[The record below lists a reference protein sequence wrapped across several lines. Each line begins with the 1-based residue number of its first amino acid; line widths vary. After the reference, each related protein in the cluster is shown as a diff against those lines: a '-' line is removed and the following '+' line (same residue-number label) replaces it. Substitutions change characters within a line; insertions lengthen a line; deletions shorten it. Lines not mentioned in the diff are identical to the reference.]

1 MKKIHL
7 LGCVILSA
15 LLVVSCKSQSKSSTK
30 EATSKGSTESEV
42 TSVDITTESSDD
54 SKSSDQSETNL
65 SDEVSESVDSSESQE
80 ETTSG
85 METSVDEEVAIDT
98 PSAKVFHKELTQW
111 NIPLDSYSNDGFA
124 SMDGELY
131 LDNNEMFT
139 ATYNHYSTA
148 EEAQKQFAR
157 AVSEGEIYGVV
168 ETEILEDEDE
178 PRKYVACGQFQFDEK
193 SPALPDYYVII
204 QFDQEYIYLYGRG
217 DIHVQKVKEL
227 VKAMD
232 IELQS

>member
-1 MKKIHL
+1 MKKIHI
-7 LGCVILSA
+7 LGCAVLSA
-15 LLVVSCKSQSKSSTK
+15 LLVVSCKSQSKSSNK

-65 SDEVSESVDSSESQE
+65 SDEVSESVD
-80 ETTSG
+80 
-85 METSVDEEVAIDT
+85 EEVAIDT
-98 PSAKVFHKELTQW
+98 PSAKVFHKKLTQW
-111 NIPLDSYSNDGFA
+111 NIPLDSYSDDGFA

-148 EEAQKQFAR
+148 EEAQKQFER
-157 AVSEGEIYGVV
+157 AVSEGEIYDVV

-178 PRKYVACGQFQFDEK
+178 PRKYVASGHFQFDEK

-232 IELQS
+232 IELPS

>member
-1 MKKIHL
+1 MKKIHI
-7 LGCVILSA
+7 LGCAILSA

-65 SDEVSESVDSSESQE
+65 SDEVSESVDE
-80 ETTSG
+80 EA
-85 METSVDEEVAIDT
+85 AIDT
-98 PSAKVFHKELTQW
+98 PSAKVFHKKLTQW
-111 NIPLDSYSNDGFA
+111 NIPLDSYSDDGFA

-148 EEAQKQFAR
+148 EEAQKQFER
-157 AVSEGEIYGVV
+157 AVSEGEIYDVV

-178 PRKYVACGQFQFDEK
+178 PRKYVASGHFQFDEK

-232 IELQS
+232 IELPS

>member
-1 MKKIHL
+1 
-7 LGCVILSA
+7 
-15 LLVVSCKSQSKSSTK
+15 
-30 EATSKGSTESEV
+30 
-42 TSVDITTESSDD
+42 
-54 SKSSDQSETNL
+54 
-65 SDEVSESVDSSESQE
+65 
-80 ETTSG
+80 

-98 PSAKVFHKELTQW
+98 PSAKVFHKQLMQW

-157 AVSEGEIYGVV
+157 AVSEGEIYDVV

-178 PRKYVACGQFQFDEK
+178 P
-193 SPALPDYYVII
+193 
-204 QFDQEYIYLYGRG
+204 
-217 DIHVQKVKEL
+217 
-227 VKAMD
+227 
-232 IELQS
+232 